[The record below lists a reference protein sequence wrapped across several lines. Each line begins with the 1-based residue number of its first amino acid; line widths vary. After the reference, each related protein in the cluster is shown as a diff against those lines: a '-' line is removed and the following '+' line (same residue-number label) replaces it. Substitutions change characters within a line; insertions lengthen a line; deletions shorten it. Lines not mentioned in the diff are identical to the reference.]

1 MTILRSFFRRNRHP
15 LPLDEIS
22 RRAPRLDEY
31 FRWAQGKRILVFDPP
46 FWGFHDLFVDRGG
59 KVMLVCLKAE
69 GEAFVFLGDERG
81 ASRMQK
87 YGPGPRLNAEEDLD
101 PGIMEWII
109 YDDFIVYRGPF
120 FPISR
125 HPYYL
130 GRVAASFPFDGEI
143 LVRDQARQVS
153 SLFDWYREHGGA
165 SLPMPE

>member
-1 MTILRSFFRRNRHP
+1 MSILGSLFRKKKTP
-15 LPLDEIS
+15 LSVEEIS

-46 FWGFHDLFVDRGG
+46 FWGFHDLFVDRDGR
-59 KVMLVCLKAE
+59 VMLVCLKAE
-69 GEAFVFLGDERG
+69 GEAFVFFGDERG
-81 ASRMQK
+81 AARMQK
-87 YGPGPRLNAEEDLD
+87 FGPGPRLNAEEDLD

-109 YDDFIVYRGPF
+109 YDDFIVYCGPF

-130 GRVAASFPFDGEI
+130 GRVVASFPFEKKI
-143 LVRDQARQVS
+143 VAEDQARQVS

-165 SLPMPE
+165 SLPIPG